1 MISKGLIFSLQKQP
15 CRNVLRQRC
24 SENMQK
30 IYRRTHMPKCNFN
43 KVAKQFYWNNI
54 LAWVFSCKFAAYFQ
68 DIFSLEHLWLA
79 ASVLGIQVWQY
90 SRTVTVIGCKQSY
103 KSRKEPQKVMLY
115 RHVVYVS
122 KIGIAKVVINLL
134 RKYKFSLCVLSW
146 LPRWMNFH
154 ADLILQTKIKK
165 NFIVINLG
173 DTNFRIL
180 KHYEWIIFSKQV
192 SRVSFRTRILYLY
205 SLGKSHQ
212 ESNKQK

>member
-1 MISKGLIFSLQKQP
+1 
-15 CRNVLRQRC
+15 
-24 SENMQK
+24 
-30 IYRRTHMPKCNFN
+30 MPKCNFN
-43 KVAKQFYWNNI
+43 KVAKPFYWNNTF
-54 LAWVFSCKFAAYFQ
+54 AWVFSCKFTAYFQ

-79 ASVLGIQVWQY
+79 ASVLAIQVWQY
-90 SRTVTVIGCKQSY
+90 SRTISSCKQSY
-103 KSRKEPQKVMLY
+103 KSRKESQKVVLY
-115 RHVVYVS
+115 SSVVYVS